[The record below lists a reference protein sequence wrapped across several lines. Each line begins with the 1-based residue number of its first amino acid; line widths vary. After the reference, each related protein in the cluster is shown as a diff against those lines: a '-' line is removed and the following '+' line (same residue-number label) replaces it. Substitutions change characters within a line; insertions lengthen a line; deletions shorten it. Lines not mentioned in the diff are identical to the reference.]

1 MGVRMLGGVW
11 GRAGLRRPYAPE
23 ASSPIHISG
32 PWAFDAPPQVSPLK
46 RLLLTSYAPGSLYA
60 DER

>member
-32 PWAFDAPPQVSPLK
+32 LWAFDAPGIAFKKVTADFICPWE
-46 RLLLTSYAPGSLYA
+46 SLC
-60 DER
+60 R